1 MISFQSFL
9 TEAAASEDKLKHLEH
24 AEDHPINAGAEGYN
38 HAIKTLH
45 AVHHAT
51 QGKPSDA
58 HITTKYDGCISGD
71 TEILLLDGTYKTIEQ
86 ITTEWSLASPCQV
99 VGWDFESNT
108 AVVTNV
114 IDKNV
119 TTGEKDWVIIETEQ
133 GTITCTID
141 HELFVEGRG
150 WVQAGLLNEKDILKT
165 T

>member
-1 MISFQSFL
+1 MRHIFTLLAES
-9 TEAAASEDKLKHLEH
+9 AANEEKLKHLEH
-24 AEDHPINAGAEGYN
+24 AEDHVVNAGSAGYK
-38 HAIKTLH
+38 HAVNTLNAVHKTLTGQKGG
-45 AVHHAT
+45 ASVT
-51 QGKPSDA
+51 E
-58 HITTKYDGCISGD
+58 KYDGCISGD

-114 IDKNV
+114 IDKNA
-119 TTGEKDWVIIETEQ
+119 TAGEKDWVIIETEQ

-150 WVQAGLLNEKDILKT
+150 WVQAGLLNENDILKST
-165 T
+165 